1 MKARWTEINAIT
13 PTTNKHRNHPTCI
26 HITKLLHNDLW
37 LFALFT
43 ALIQCIKN
51 HSFVCKGQGLPR
63 THYSGVNVFV
73 FMSLCVRV
81 CVSVLL
87 FTNAKRRR
95 VVPPTHSTRH
105 AGNVRVALKVITQ
118 HVIFLEKCKYK
129 SAF

>member
-81 CVSVLL
+81 CVCVGAFVYQCKEAAGS
-87 FTNAKRRR
+87 
-95 VVPPTHSTRH
+95 STYAQYQACR
-105 AGNVRVALKVITQ
+105 
-118 HVIFLEKCKYK
+118 KCASGPESNNTACHFPGKM
-129 SAF
+129 